1 MGINNKEIIYLEIR
15 NIFRVRKCKLAVERG
30 TAVVFAMSTAQHQAF
45 LPFPV
50 THVFGKYTWQTQDI
64 SLVDSDVF

>member
-1 MGINNKEIIYLEIR
+1 MLAITSGINNEEIIYLEIR

-30 TAVVFAMSTAQHQAF
+30 TAVVLAMSTAQHQAF

-50 THVFGKYTWQTQDI
+50 THV
-64 SLVDSDVF
+64 LVNTLGRPRTFL